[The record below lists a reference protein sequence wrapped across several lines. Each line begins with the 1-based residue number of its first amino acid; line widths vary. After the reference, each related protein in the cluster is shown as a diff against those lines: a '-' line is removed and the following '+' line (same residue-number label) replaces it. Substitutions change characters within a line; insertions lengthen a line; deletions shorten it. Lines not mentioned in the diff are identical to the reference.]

1 MTTTTS
7 HAPFERNHARMP
19 SLRTRLLALAVAAAT
34 PLALAACG
42 SSGNNASGGSGTH
55 VTVRTD
61 VFYTG
66 AVLPLVAGV
75 AKGIYAEHGLD
86 ISLNPGKGSATTI
99 QTVAAGS
106 DDIGYADAG
115 TLVQAVAKGVPDEMI
130 AGMVQR
136 SPLAVFVRANSGI
149 SSPAQLA
156 GKTGGFTAASAPEML
171 FPAFAKATGLDAN
184 SVHRIQSNIPTRDTL
199 FVTGKTQFT
208 FGLVNVTKANLEA
221 KCHCSLDEFSYADAG
236 IQALSSG
243 LITSKSYAAG
253 HAKVL
258 REFLAATADAVTY
271 VNAHLDDAVSA
282 FFSFDKNSTLTPA
295 VVKAQWL
302 ASESLLHSSA
312 TKSEP
317 FGCTS
322 ASDWTSTIDLMQRYA
337 NVPAGKVSPAQIASN
352 QFLPGSCPGTLG

>member
-1 MTTTTS
+1 
-7 HAPFERNHARMP
+7 MP
-19 SLRTRLLALAVAAAT
+19 SLRTRLFTLALAAAT
-34 PLALAACG
+34 PVALAACG
-42 SSGNNASGGSGTH
+42 SSGGSSGTNASGGGGTH

-75 AKGIYAEHGLD
+75 AKGIYAKHGLD
-86 ISLNPGKGSATTI
+86 IDLNPGKGSATTI

-184 SVHRIQSNIPTRDTL
+184 SVHRIQTNIPTRDTL

-221 KCHCSLDEFSYADAG
+221 KCHCSLDQFSYADAG

-243 LITSKSYAAG
+243 LITSKSYASG
-253 HAKVL
+253 HSEVL

-282 FFSFDKNSTLTPA
+282 FFRFDKNSTLTPA

-312 TKSEP
+312 TQAEP
-317 FGCTS
+317 FGCMA

-337 NVPAGKVSPAQIASN
+337 GVPPGKLTPGQLASN
-352 QFLPGSCPGTLG
+352 AFLPGHCAAALG